1 MPMFANARGAGVLG
15 LPTSAIRLFFYNYS
29 RRNRKFKIGK
39 YHDFME
45 AYQKAYQMLEN
56 NLCTKMA
63 ISYGN
68 F

>member
-1 MPMFANARGAGVLG
+1 MG
-15 LPTSAIRLFFYNYS
+15 I
-29 RRNRKFKIGK
+29 

-63 ISYGN
+63 ISYGYFQISDYTLPN
-68 F
+68 QKKHSFFELYKLYLEGI

>member
-1 MPMFANARGAGVLG
+1 M
-15 LPTSAIRLFFYNYS
+15 
-29 RRNRKFKIGK
+29 GK

-45 AYQKAYQMLEN
+45 AYQKTYQMLEN

-68 F
+68 FQISDKPLPQQEKELLLLELYKLYLRGI